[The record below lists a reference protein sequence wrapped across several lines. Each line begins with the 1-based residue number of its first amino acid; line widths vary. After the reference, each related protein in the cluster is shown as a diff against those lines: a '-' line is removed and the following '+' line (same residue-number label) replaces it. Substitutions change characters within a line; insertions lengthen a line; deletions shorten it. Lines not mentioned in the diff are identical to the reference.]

1 MFRSGNRTDPREP
14 RESREA
20 REARDTRDTK
30 ESRETAPAAA
40 AAPVEMPKPA
50 PAEKAAAPAPERSP
64 VRPLQSEAVLGKGV
78 TFDGT
83 LRFSGA
89 MRIEGTF
96 KGHILAG
103 DALTIG
109 EHADV
114 DADVTC
120 GTITVLGEAR
130 GSLNATRSVA
140 LRSPARVTA
149 DVNTPSLTVD
159 EGVSLEGTVRMRGAP
174 ARGARR
180 DRPKRLES
188 PAMGAEDSAASEV

>member
-1 MFRSGNRTDPREP
+1 MFRTGNRTDPRDGRDS
-14 RESREA
+14 RESREP
-20 REARDTRDTK
+20 REAK
-30 ESRETAPAAA
+30 ESRESGAVAAA
-40 AAPVEMPKPA
+40 TPVEMPTPA
-50 PAEKAAAPAPERSP
+50 PVEQAAAPAPERSAG
-64 VRPLQSEAVLGKGV
+64 RPLQSEAVLGKGV

-159 EGVSLEGTVRMRGAP
+159 DGVTLEGTVRMRGAP
-174 ARGARR
+174 ARAARR

-188 PAMGAEDSAASEV
+188 PAIGAEDSAASEV